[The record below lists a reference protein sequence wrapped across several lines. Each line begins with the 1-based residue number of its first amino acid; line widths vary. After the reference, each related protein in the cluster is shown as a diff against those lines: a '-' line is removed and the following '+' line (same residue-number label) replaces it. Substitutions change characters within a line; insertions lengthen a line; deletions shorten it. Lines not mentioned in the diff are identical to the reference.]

1 MCYIVLCFHVFTH
14 ADSFFFFF
22 EHRQSYSRGMMVGII
37 DLKGPRI
44 TQEVDICLSILGN
57 YLDYVS

>member
-1 MCYIVLCFHVFTH
+1 MFLHMLILF
-14 ADSFFFFF
+14 FFFFF
-22 EHRQSYSRGMMVGII
+22 EHRQSYSCGMMVGII
-37 DLKGPRI
+37 DLKEPRI

>member
-1 MCYIVLCFHVFTH
+1 MFLHMLI
-14 ADSFFFFF
+14 FFFFF
-22 EHRQSYSRGMMVGII
+22 EHRQSYSCGMMVGII

-57 YLDYVS
+57 CLDYVS